1 MVTLELGPTGEPTP
15 PDPQAGPVRD
25 GDGPQPAQDVAFEES
40 QPVTPDPST
49 VDPAVG
55 EDVGSDQ

>member
-25 GDGPQPAQDVAFEES
+25 GDGPQPDPTAPVAFEEAS
-40 QPVTPDPST
+40 PVTPDTSLI
-49 VDPAVG
+49 DP
-55 EDVGSDQ
+55 DVQEAP